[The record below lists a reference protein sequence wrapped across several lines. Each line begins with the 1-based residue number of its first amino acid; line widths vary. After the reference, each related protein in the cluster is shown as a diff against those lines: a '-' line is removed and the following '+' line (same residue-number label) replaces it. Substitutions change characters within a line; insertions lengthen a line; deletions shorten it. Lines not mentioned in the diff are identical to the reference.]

1 MFVKKEFFSLK
12 IERVF
17 MSRHSALEKFGR
29 SGNPALNAATFSDAA
44 RQAPMDAGNRATMS
58 LEGTVNKTGIL
69 LLLVVL
75 SGAWT
80 WNLFFESGNS
90 ATVMPMMLVGGI
102 GGFIFA
108 LVTIFKKHWSGIT
121 APIYAVLQGLF
132 LGGISAI
139 YESQFDGIVVQAV
152 GLTLGTLSS
161 LLVLYKTGIV
171 KPTENFRLMVT
182 SATMGIGL
190 LYLVSMIM
198 NMFGSSIG
206 FIHSNGLFGIGFSL
220 FVVAIAALNLVLDFD
235 FIEQGSEQG
244 APKYME
250 WFGAFSLMVT
260 LIWLYLEMLRLLAK
274 MRSR

>member
-1 MFVKKEFFSLK
+1 
-12 IERVF
+12 
-17 MSRHSALEKFGR
+17 MSKHSALEKFGR
-29 SGNPALNAATFSDAA
+29 SGNPALNATTFSQAA
-44 RQAPMDAGNRATMS
+44 RQSDAGSTGRATMS

-69 LLLVVL
+69 LLLVVIAG
-75 SGAWT
+75 SWT
-80 WNLFFESGNS
+80 WNLFFASGNPS
-90 ATVMPMMLVGGI
+90 TVMPMMLVGGI

-108 LVTIFKKHWSGIT
+108 LVTIFKKNWSGVT

-139 YESQFDGIVVQAV
+139 YEAQFNGIVIQAV

-190 LYLVSMIM
+190 LYLVSMVM